1 MAAITQDTVKQV
13 AKLARLRLEGEA
25 LAQCVSQLDGIVQYV
40 RQLEAVNTDQV
51 PPTTHVLPIANVL
64 RKDEPSPSLSQA
76 IVTGLAPEAHPPF
89 IAVPK
94 VIE

>member
-1 MAAITQDTVKQV
+1 MAVVNQDTVKYV

-25 LAQCVSQLDGIVQYV
+25 LTQFVTQLDGILQYV
-40 RQLEAVNTDQV
+40 RQLEGVATDTV
-51 PPTTHVLPIANVL
+51 EPTTHVLPMANVL
-64 RKDEPSPSLSQA
+64 RPDEPVPSLSQA
-76 IVTGLAPEAHPPF
+76 IVASLAPESHPPF